1 MSVIEGTVI
10 PEDDVARLA
19 AVAKY
24 DVLDTPPDGAFDR
37 ITALAARVFSVPIAI
52 VSVVDHDRIWFKSHH
67 GLDIDQI
74 DRAPG
79 LCASAI
85 LQREPWI
92 ISDAPTDPRA
102 LSNPLVAGEFGLK
115 FYAGVPIALAS
126 GHNMGTLCILDF
138 EPRELSADETSSL
151 QDLAD
156 MVTSELEL
164 RLASRQALEAA
175 TERERVKDA
184 FVGMLS
190 HEIRTPVTTIYAAA
204 RVLASSEA
212 IQADPRARDLFPD
225 IVSESERLLRLIE
238 DLLVLTKVEQ
248 GVLESDSDSDPVLL
262 QRVVERAVARL
273 NRRHRE
279 RVIEVGI
286 APGLP
291 PAAGDETFVEQV
303 VNNLLS
309 NALKYSPTDA
319 VVSVDA
325 KVVDE
330 RVEVSIGDRGIGLA
344 VDDRERVFDLLAR
357 TREAETYAA
366 GAGIGLYVCRRL
378 MQAMGGDIHATGQ
391 ASGRGSV
398 FTFSLPI
405 AVE

>member
-1 MSVIEGTVI
+1 VSVIEGTVI

-19 AVAKY
+19 AVAQY

-37 ITALAARVFSVPIAI
+37 ITALAARLFKVPIAI

-67 GLDIDQI
+67 GLDISQI

-85 LQREPWI
+85 LQHEPWI
-92 ISDAPTDPRA
+92 INDAPSDPRA

-115 FYAGVPIALAS
+115 FYAGVPLAVAG

-138 EPRELSADETSSL
+138 EPRQLSAAEVSSL

-164 RLASRQALEAA
+164 RLASRQALQAA
-175 TERERVKDA
+175 AERERVKDA

-204 RVLASSEA
+204 RVLASSDA
-212 IQADPRARDLFPD
+212 VQADPKARDLFPD
-225 IVSESERLLRLIE
+225 IVAESERLLRLIE

-248 GVLESDSDSDPVLL
+248 GVLESVSEPVLL
-262 QRVVERAVARL
+262 QRVVERAVARM
-273 NRRHRE
+273 NRRHPK
-279 RVIEVGI
+279 RVIEFGME
-286 APGLP
+286 PDLP

-303 VNNLLS
+303 INNLLS
-309 NALKYSPTDA
+309 NALKYSPPDA
-319 VVSVDA
+319 VVSVDGSVA
-325 KVVDE
+325 DE
-330 RVEVSIGDRGIGLA
+330 RVEVRVRDRGIGLA

-378 MQAMGGDIHATGQ
+378 MQAMGGDIRATAP

>member
-1 MSVIEGTVI
+1 MTVIEGTTI
-10 PEDDVARLA
+10 PDDDVARLA
-19 AVAKY
+19 AVARY
-24 DVLDTPPDGAFDR
+24 AILDTPPDGAFDR
-37 ITALAARVFSVPIAI
+37 ITSLAARVFNVPIAI
-52 VSVVDHDRIWFKSHH
+52 VSVVDHDRTWFKSHH
-67 GLDIDQI
+67 GLDLAQI

-85 LQREPWI
+85 LQQEPWI
-92 ISDAPTDPRA
+92 IKDAPHDPRA
-102 LSNPLVAGEFGLK
+102 LANPLVAGEFGLK
-115 FYAGVPIALAS
+115 FYAGVPLALAG

-164 RLASRQALEAA
+164 RLASREALQAA

-212 IQADPRARDLFPD
+212 VQSDPRARDLFPD

-248 GVLESDSDSDPVLL
+248 GVLESESEPVLL
-262 QRVVERAVARL
+262 QRVVERAVAHS
-273 NRRHRE
+273 NRRHGE
-279 RVIEVGI
+279 RIIEVGMP
-286 APGLP
+286 ADLP

-309 NALKYSPTDA
+309 NALKYSPQDA
-319 VVSVDA
+319 VVSVGA
-325 KVVDE
+325 SVVGD
-330 RVEVSIGDRGIGLA
+330 RVEVSVGDRGIGMA
-344 VDDRERVFDLLAR
+344 VEDRERVFDLLAR
-357 TREAETYAA
+357 TREAENYAA

-378 MQAMGGDIHATGQ
+378 MQSMGGGIRATGQ
-391 ASGRGSV
+391 ANGRGSV
-398 FTFSLPI
+398 FTFTLPI

>member
-1 MSVIEGTVI
+1 MSVLEGTVI
-10 PEDDVARLA
+10 PENDAERLA
-19 AVAKY
+19 AIRRY
-24 DVLDTPPDGAFDR
+24 GILDTPSDGAFDR
-37 ITALAARVFSVPIAI
+37 ITALAARVFNVPIAI

-67 GLDIDQI
+67 GLEISQI

-85 LQREPWI
+85 LQDEPWI
-92 ISDAPTDPRA
+92 ISDAPHDLRA
-102 LSNPLVAGEFGLK
+102 LANPLVAGEFGLK
-115 FYAGVPIALAS
+115 FYAGVPLALAG

-164 RLASRQALEAA
+164 RLASREALDAA

-204 RVLASSEA
+204 RVLASSDA
-212 IQADPRARDLFPD
+212 VQSDARARDLFPD

-248 GVLESDSDSDPVLL
+248 GVLESESEPVLL
-262 QRVVERAVARL
+262 QRVVERAVARAR
-273 NRRHRE
+273 RRHRA
-279 RVIEVGI
+279 RAVEVTM
-286 APGLP
+286 PPDLP
-291 PAAGDETFVEQV
+291 PVAGDEVFVEQV

-309 NALKYSPTDA
+309 NALKYSPDDA
-319 VVSVDA
+319 TVSVDA
-325 KVVDE
+325 AVSGDL
-330 RVEVSIGDRGIGLA
+330 VEVRVGDRGIGLA
-344 VDDRERVFDLLAR
+344 AADRERVFDLLTR
-357 TREAETYAA
+357 TREAENYAA

-378 MQAMGGDIHATGQ
+378 LQTMGGDIYATAQ
-391 ASGRGSV
+391 ARGNGAV
-398 FTFSLPI
+398 FSFTLPI

>member
-1 MSVIEGTVI
+1 MTVIEGTTI
-10 PEDDVARLA
+10 PDDDVARLA
-19 AVAKY
+19 AVARY
-24 DVLDTPPDGAFDR
+24 AILDTPPDGAFDR
-37 ITALAARVFSVPIAI
+37 ITSLAARVFNVPIAI
-52 VSVVDHDRIWFKSHH
+52 VSVVDHDRTWFKSHH
-67 GLDIDQI
+67 GLDLAQI

-85 LQREPWI
+85 LQQEPWI
-92 ISDAPTDPRA
+92 INDAPHDPRA
-102 LSNPLVAGEFGLK
+102 LANPLVAGEFGLK
-115 FYAGVPIALAS
+115 FYAGVPLALAG

-151 QDLAD
+151 QDLAE

-164 RLASRQALEAA
+164 RLASREALKAA

-212 IQADPRARDLFPD
+212 VQSDPRARDLFPD

-248 GVLESDSDSDPVLL
+248 GVLESESEPVLL
-262 QRVVERAVARL
+262 QRVVERAVAHS
-273 NRRHRE
+273 NRRHGE
-279 RVIEVGI
+279 RIIEVGMP
-286 APGLP
+286 ADLP

-309 NALKYSPTDA
+309 NALKYSPQDA
-319 VVSVDA
+319 VVSVGA
-325 KVVDE
+325 SVVGD
-330 RVEVSIGDRGIGLA
+330 RVEVSVGDRGIGMA
-344 VDDRERVFDLLAR
+344 VEDRERVFDLLAR
-357 TREAETYAA
+357 TREAENYAA

-378 MQAMGGDIHATGQ
+378 MQSMGGGIRATGQ
-391 ASGRGSV
+391 ANGRGSV
-398 FTFSLPI
+398 FTFTLPI

>member
-1 MSVIEGTVI
+1 MTVIEGTTI
-10 PEDDVARLA
+10 PDDDVARLA
-19 AVAKY
+19 AVARY
-24 DVLDTPPDGAFDR
+24 AILDTPPDGAFDR
-37 ITALAARVFSVPIAI
+37 ITSLAARVFNVPIAI

-67 GLDIDQI
+67 GLDLAQI

-85 LQREPWI
+85 LQQEPWI
-92 ISDAPTDPRA
+92 INDAPHDPRA
-102 LSNPLVAGEFGLK
+102 LANPLVAGEFGLK
-115 FYAGVPIALAS
+115 FYAGVPLALAG

-151 QDLAD
+151 QDLAE

-164 RLASRQALEAA
+164 RLASREALKAA

-212 IQADPRARDLFPD
+212 VQSDPRARDLFPD

-248 GVLESDSDSDPVLL
+248 GVLESESEPVLL
-262 QRVVERAVARL
+262 QRVVERAVAHS
-273 NRRHRE
+273 NRRHGE
-279 RVIEVGI
+279 RIIEVGMP
-286 APGLP
+286 ADLP

-309 NALKYSPTDA
+309 NALKYSPQDA
-319 VVSVDA
+319 VVSVGA
-325 KVVDE
+325 SVVGD
-330 RVEVSIGDRGIGLA
+330 RVEVSVGDRGIGMA
-344 VDDRERVFDLLAR
+344 VEDRERVFDLLAR
-357 TREAETYAA
+357 TREAENYAA

-378 MQAMGGDIHATGQ
+378 MQSMGGGIRATGQ
-391 ASGRGSV
+391 ANGRGSV
-398 FTFSLPI
+398 FTFTLPI